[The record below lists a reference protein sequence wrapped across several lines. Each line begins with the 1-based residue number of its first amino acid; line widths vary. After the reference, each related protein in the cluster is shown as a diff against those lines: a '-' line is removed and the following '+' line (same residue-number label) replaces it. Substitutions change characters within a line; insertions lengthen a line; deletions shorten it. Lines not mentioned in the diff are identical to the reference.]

1 MPTVAPSHSMHV
13 VVSSPSMAIAEPDH
27 FAKVISTSVYLRLNN
42 PIRHR
47 LYRAQPKFPHHR
59 PIHMNLG
66 RTPSETE
73 VVGPIL
79 FQWKKY
85 YKDDYCLD
93 SMRLLA
99 DTPTSFHFVPPYH
112 RTDRKDRVFQKRNI
126 HPPTTEE
133 RQLDLHVP
141 P

>member
-73 VVGPIL
+73 FEGI
-79 FQWKKY
+79 FW
-85 YKDDYCLD
+85 CL
-93 SMRLLA
+93 RLLLVLA
-99 DTPTSFHFVPPYH
+99 DLGVSLEFFNSMLELSVLFHGEAIVS
-112 RTDRKDRVFQKRNI
+112 DRSRYVIGLEARVRFLGCHLVSNTKI
-126 HPPTTEE
+126 
-133 RQLDLHVP
+133 
-141 P
+141 